1 MFKKTLLLLVSLIFL
16 SAGAQTGSNS
26 KVPFENPKLVVGIV
40 VDQMRYDYLTRFWG
54 RYGNDGFKRLV
65 NEGFNCKNNHYNY
78 VPTYTG
84 PGHAS
89 IYTGATPAVHG
100 IIGNDFFDK
109 TIGEMVYC
117 AGDTG
122 YQTVGS
128 ESVAG
133 KMSPHRMK
141 TTSVTDQLRLDTQMR
156 GKTIGIAIKDRG
168 AILPAGHTANAAYW
182 FHGANEGNWISSTF
196 YMEEL
201 PGWAKKF
208 NKKHTVDKY
217 WIPWD
222 TLYDIK
228 TYTESG
234 PDDNRFEGS
243 PMGKDKATFPYD
255 LKALKDQN
263 GGYDILKGT
272 AYGNSLTTDF
282 ALAAVDGENLGADG
296 DTDFLA
302 LSYSSTDYV
311 GHKYGVNS
319 VEVQDTYLRLDKDLE
334 RLFKALDEKV
344 GKGQYT
350 VFLTAD
356 HGAVHV
362 PSYLQSVKIPAGY
375 VDGAKQKEKF
385 GNFLNE
391 HYGTIKI
398 VKSVSNN
405 QVFLDHEMIKGKK
418 LDLAM
423 VQNEIANELFAY
435 NNVMNTYTA
444 LQMRQNV
451 FPEGIAASLQRGYHP
466 KRSGDIVILYDP
478 SVISYHKTG
487 STHGSGFHYDTHVP
501 LLFYGKGINQG
512 STSVKTNITDIA
524 PTISALLG
532 ISFPNGA
539 TGQPIP
545 MVID

>member
-1 MFKKTLLLLVSLIFL
+1 MYKKTLFLLVSFIFL
-16 SAGAQTGSNS
+16 SAGAQISSNS
-26 KVPFENPKLVVGIV
+26 EVPFENSKIVVGIV

-54 RYGNDGFKRLV
+54 QYGNDGFKRMV
-65 NEGFNCKNNHYNY
+65 NEGFNCKNSHYNY

-84 PGHAS
+84 PGHTS
-89 IYTGATPAVHG
+89 IYTGATPSIHG

-109 TIGEMVYC
+109 VSGKMVYC
-117 AGDTG
+117 AGDNN

-128 ESVAG
+128 TSSAG
-133 KMSPHRMK
+133 QMSPHRMK
-141 TTSVTDQLRLDTQMR
+141 MTSLADQLRLHTQMR

-168 AILPAGHTANAAYW
+168 AVLPAGHTANAAYW
-182 FHGANEGNWISSTF
+182 FYGGNEGNWISSTF
-196 YMEEL
+196 YMEKL
-201 PGWAKKF
+201 PGWVKKF

-217 WIPWD
+217 LMPWD
-222 TLYDIK
+222 TLYDIN

-234 PDDNRFEGS
+234 PDDNPFEGR
-243 PMGKDKATFPYD
+243 PMGKDRATFPYD

-282 ALAAVDGENLGADG
+282 VLAAIDGENLGADA

-302 LSYSSTDYV
+302 ISYSSTDYV
-311 GHKYGVNS
+311 GHKYGANS
-319 VEVQDTYLRLDKDLE
+319 VEVQDTYLRLDKDLG
-334 RLFKALDEKV
+334 RLLKALDEKV

-362 PSYLQSVKIPAGY
+362 PSYLKSVKIPAGY
-375 VDGAKQKEKF
+375 IDGIEQKEKF
-385 GNFLNE
+385 GSFLKAT
-391 HYGTIKI
+391 YGTIKI

-405 QVFLDHEMIKGKK
+405 QVFLDHEMIKDKK
-418 LDLAM
+418 LDLTT
-423 VQNEIANELFAY
+423 VQNEIAKELLAY
-435 NNVMNTYTA
+435 DNVMNTYTGF
-444 LQMRQNV
+444 QMGQNV

-466 KRSGDIVILYDP
+466 KRSGDILVLYDP
-478 SVISYHKTG
+478 NFINYPHTG

-501 LLFYGKGINQG
+501 LLFYGKGVNQG